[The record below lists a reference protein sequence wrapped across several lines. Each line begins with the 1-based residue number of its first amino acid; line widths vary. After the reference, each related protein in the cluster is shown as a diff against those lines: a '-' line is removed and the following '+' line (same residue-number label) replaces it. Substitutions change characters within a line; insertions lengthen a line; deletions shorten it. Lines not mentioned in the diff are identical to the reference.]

1 MTPDKIKKLEEI
13 EKMLADCYMFD
24 QNDNEM
30 HWLIAELREAW
41 EEIENLKDAFFDV
54 LNQGCQDTEHTNKM
68 SNGKLY
74 FDSRCLS
81 SYRSGLKYALKLGL
95 IEKDQI
101 LR

>member
-1 MTPDKIKKLEEI
+1 MTPDKIKKLKEI
-13 EKMLADCYMFD
+13 E
-24 QNDNEM
+24 NDEM
-30 HWLIAELREAW
+30 ATHSDRRWLIAELREAW

-54 LNQGCQDTEHTNKM
+54 LNQGCQDTEYTNKM

-81 SYRSGLKYALKLGL
+81 SYSSGLKYALKLGL